1 MDSLATSSLD
11 GRIEVEGC
19 DTIPKLFWH
28 QVKARDSRTAF
39 REKDLGIW
47 RATSWRQYG
56 ERARMVGMGLVKLGL
71 RHGEVVSILA
81 ETVPEWLYAD
91 MGTMGAGG
99 VSNGI
104 YPTDSAKQ
112 VDYILSDSRSRFL
125 FVEDE
130 EQLDKFI
137 EVRERCPSI
146 VKVFVFDMEGLADFR
161 DPMVMSLEE
170 LMAIGREHDAAH
182 PGLWEELI
190 SASKSEELAILVY
203 TSGTTG
209 APKGAMLSH
218 RNVIFQMRNADAF
231 IPLGPDDEQLAF
243 LPLCHVAERTF
254 TSFLPLRSGAIANFA
269 ESIET
274 VPENVR
280 EVAPTTF
287 FAVPRIWERFYSG
300 IAIRMKEATWI
311 GRMAYRWAIGIGLKV
326 AEAELAGQKPS
337 PFLKLAHRA
346 ADFLVLD
353 NIKRAIGMHRVRF
366 AGTGAAPIAPDLI
379 KWYRALGVDMREVY
393 GQTENCGLATGM
405 PDRIKLGTVGV
416 TAPHTETRI
425 SPEGEILLRGPH
437 VFMGY
442 LNQPEKTAE
451 TLRDGWLHT
460 GDVGYLDNEGYLKI
474 TDRMKDIIITA
485 GGKNITPSEIEN
497 QLKFSPYISDAVV
510 IGDKRKFLSC
520 LVMIDYD
527 NVAKHAQDNNVP
539 FTDFASLCRSRE
551 VVDLIGSEIDRVNA
565 GFARVET
572 IKKFRLIEQQ
582 LTAEDDE
589 LTPTM
594 KLKRKFVSEK
604 YKGMIDGM
612 YAEAS

>member
-1 MDSLATSSLD
+1 MK
-11 GRIEVEGC
+11 IEVEGC

-28 QVKARDSRTAF
+28 QVKARGARTAF
-39 REKDLGIW
+39 REKDFGIW
-47 RATSWRQYG
+47 RATSWTQYG
-56 ERARMVGMGLVKLGL
+56 ERSRWTGMGLVSLGL
-71 RHGEVVSILA
+71 SRGEVVSVLA

-99 VSNGI
+99 VTNGI
-104 YPTDSAKQ
+104 YPTDSARQ
-112 VDYILSDSRSRFL
+112 VEYILSDSASRFL
-125 FVEDE
+125 FVEDD
-130 EQLDKFI
+130 EQLDKFL
-137 EVRERCPSI
+137 EVRERCAT
-146 VKVFVFDMEGLADFR
+146 VDKVFVFDMEGLSDFS
-161 DPMVMSLEE
+161 DPKVMPFDVLLE
-170 LMAIGREHDAAH
+170 AGRAYDAAH
-182 PGLWEELI
+182 PGLWEKLV
-190 SASKSEELAILVY
+190 ADSKAEELALLVY

-209 APKGAMLSH
+209 PPKGSMLAH
-218 RNVIFQMRNADAF
+218 RNVIFQIMNADAF
-231 IPLGPDDEQLAF
+231 VPIEDGGEQLAF
-243 LPLCHVAERTF
+243 LPLCHIAERTF
-254 TSFLPLRSGAIANFA
+254 TTFLPLRSGAIANFA

-274 VPENVR
+274 VNDNVR
-280 EVAPTTF
+280 EVAPTLF

-311 GRMAYRWAIGIGLKV
+311 GRKAYGWALGIGLKV
-326 AEAELAGQKPS
+326 AEAEIEGRKPS
-337 PFLKLAHRA
+337 PFLALAYRI

-353 NIKRAIGMHRVRF
+353 NLKRAIGMHRIRF

-405 PDRIKLGTVGV
+405 PARIKLGTVGTV
-416 TAPHTETRI
+416 APNTEVKI
-425 SPEGEILLRGPH
+425 SAEGEILLKGPH

-451 TLRDGWLHT
+451 TVRDGWLHT
-460 GDVGYLDNEGYLKI
+460 GDVGFVDNEGYVKI

-510 IGDKRKFLSC
+510 IGDRRKYLSC

-527 NVAKHAQDNNVP
+527 NVSKYAQDENVP
-539 FTDFASLCRSRE
+539 FTDFASLCRAAEINALISAEIEKVNRE
-551 VVDLIGSEIDRVNA
+551 V
-565 GFARVET
+565 ARVET
-572 IKKFRLIEQQ
+572 IKQFRLIEQQ

-594 KLKRKFVSEK
+594 KLRRKFVNEK
-604 YKGMIDGM
+604 YKEMIDGM
-612 YAEAS
+612 YV

>member
-1 MDSLATSSLD
+1 
-11 GRIEVEGC
+11 
-19 DTIPKLFWH
+19 
-28 QVKARDSRTAF
+28 
-39 REKDLGIW
+39 
-47 RATSWRQYG
+47 
-56 ERARMVGMGLVKLGL
+56 
-71 RHGEVVSILA
+71 
-81 ETVPEWLYAD
+81 
-91 MGTMGAGG
+91 
-99 VSNGI
+99 
-104 YPTDSAKQ
+104 
-112 VDYILSDSRSRFL
+112 
-125 FVEDE
+125 
-130 EQLDKFI
+130 
-137 EVRERCPSI
+137 
-146 VKVFVFDMEGLADFR
+146 MEGLADFK
-161 DPMVMSLEE
+161 DPMVMPIEE
-170 LMAIGREHDAAH
+170 LIAIGREHDAAN
-182 PGLWEELI
+182 PELWEKLV

-209 APKGAMLSH
+209 PPKGAMLSH

-231 IPLGPDDEQLAF
+231 IPLGTDDEQLAF
-243 LPLCHVAERTF
+243 LPLCHIAERTF

-269 ESIET
+269 ESVET

-311 GRMAYRWAIGIGLKV
+311 GRTAYRWAIGIGLRV
-326 AEAELAGQKPS
+326 AEAELAGQAPS
-337 PFLKLAHRA
+337 SLLKLAHRI

-353 NIKRAIGMHRVRF
+353 NIKRAIGMHRVKF

-405 PDRIKLGTVGV
+405 PNRIKLGTVGV

-442 LNQPEKTAE
+442 LKQPEKTAE

-539 FTDFASLCRSRE
+539 FTDFVSLCRARE
-551 VVDLIGSEIDRVNA
+551 VMDLIGSEIERVNA

-589 LTPTM
+589 VTPTM